1 MTGQKNSGQMRMT
14 QQVAGISGIDEFRRA
29 WRPLVASSI
38 GLGLGLS
45 PIPPYA
51 SGIMASALQS
61 QFGWARA
68 DVLGTLMI
76 VPFALLLLG
85 RHVGRLV
92 DKFGARKVALYST
105 TGLGLAQL
113 LIAVIGT
120 SLPGFYIGWG
130 IMAVVALG
138 TLPMT
143 YAKVINGWFVRSRG
157 MALGLSLAATGLT
170 GAFMPFALTSALGA
184 FGWRGGYVVLAA
196 LPLLIA
202 APILF
207 AWLREAPTSVTDP
220 GQNAPVFG
228 LTVRD
233 ALRSYRFWTLAAA
246 SLALAFG
253 VSGLLPNLYPLLLER
268 GLEPSVVTK
277 ALAALALSV
286 TGGRILS
293 GFLLDR
299 LWAPLVCAILVLP
312 AVAALSLLANPGISG
327 PIMVGS
333 VVTLGLV
340 AGAEFDLIAFMTS
353 RYFGQRHFS
362 EIYGMQ
368 YAAFGL
374 GAGFAPATFG
384 ALHDRLG
391 SFTPVIGLSIG
402 LLLAGTA
409 LNFTLGRYPQLRP
422 DGEQPIPV

>member
-1 MTGQKNSGQMRMT
+1 MT
-14 QQVAGISGIDEFRRA
+14 QQAAGTSGGNEYRRA

-51 SGIMASALQS
+51 SGIMATALEA
-61 QFGWARA
+61 QFGWSRA

-76 VPFALLLLG
+76 VPVALLLLG
-85 RHVGRLV
+85 RYVGRLV
-92 DKFGARKVALYST
+92 DRVGARKVAIWST
-105 TGLGLAQL
+105 AGIGLSQL
-113 LIAVIGT
+113 LIAAIGNT
-120 SLPGFYIGWG
+120 LAGFYVAWA

-143 YAKVINGWFVRSRG
+143 YAKVINGWFVHSRG
-157 MALGLSLAATGLT
+157 MALGISLAATGLT
-170 GAFMPFALTSALGA
+170 GAFVPFALTSAIAA
-184 FGWRGGYVVLAA
+184 FGWRGGYGVLAA
-196 LPLLIA
+196 LPLLVA
-202 APILF
+202 LPVLV
-207 AWLREAPTSVTDP
+207 AWLREAPVVTAHDTP
-220 GQNAPVFG
+220 TAETAG
-228 LTVRD
+228 LGVRE
-233 ALRSYRFWTLAAA
+233 ALRGYRFWILGAA
-246 SLALAFG
+246 SLSLAFG
-253 VSGLLPNLYPLLLER
+253 VSGLLPNLYPLLLDR
-268 GLEPSVVTK
+268 GLEPTLVKS

-299 LWAPLVCAILVLP
+299 LWAPVVCAILVVP
-312 AVAALSLLANPGISG
+312 TVIALSLLASPGITG
-327 PIMVGS
+327 AVTVGS

-368 YAAFGL
+368 YAAFGV

-391 SFTPVIGLSIG
+391 SYTPIIFLSIG

-409 LNFTLGRYPQLRP
+409 LNFALGRYPRAFGTAPDDIDARHGADSRP
-422 DGEQPIPV
+422 HAA

>member
-1 MTGQKNSGQMRMT
+1 MT
-14 QQVAGISGIDEFRRA
+14 QQAAGISGIDEFRRA

-68 DVLGTLMI
+68 DILGTLMI

-85 RHVGRLV
+85 RYVGRLV
-92 DKFGARKVALYST
+92 DKVGARKVALYST
-105 TGLGLAQL
+105 AGLGFAQL

-130 IMAVVALG
+130 IMAVIALG

-157 MALGLSLAATGLT
+157 MALGVSLAATGLT
-170 GAFMPFALTSALGA
+170 GAFLPFALTSALAA

-202 APILF
+202 VPVLL
-207 AWLREAPTSVTDP
+207 AWLREAPATASAMQD
-220 GQNAPVFG
+220 APVFG
-228 LTVRD
+228 LTVRE
-233 ALRSYRFWTLAAA
+233 ALRNYRFWTLAAA

-268 GLEPSVVTK
+268 GLAPPIVTK

-312 AVAALSLLANPGISG
+312 AVIALTLLASPNISG
-327 PIMVGS
+327 QVMVGA

-384 ALHDRLG
+384 AIHDHLG
-391 SFTPVIGLSIG
+391 SYSPVIGLSIT
-402 LLLAGTA
+402 LLLVGTA
-409 LNFTLGRYPQLRP
+409 LNFALGRYPRFSGASESN
-422 DGEQPIPV
+422 GEGQPHPA

>member
-1 MTGQKNSGQMRMT
+1 MT
-14 QQVAGISGIDEFRRA
+14 QESVGVSGLGEFRRA
-29 WRPLVASSI
+29 WRPLIASSI

-51 SGIMASALQS
+51 SGIMASALET
-61 QFGWARA
+61 QFGWPRA
-68 DVLGTLMI
+68 EILGTLMI
-76 VPFALLLLG
+76 VPVALLVLG
-85 RHVGRLV
+85 RFVGRLV
-92 DKFGARKVALYST
+92 DRLGARTVAIWST
-105 TGLGLAQL
+105 AGLGLAQL
-113 LIAVIGT
+113 LIAAIGT
-120 SLPGFYIGWG
+120 SLVVFYIGWLV
-130 IMAVVALG
+130 MAVLALG

-157 MALGLSLAATGLT
+157 MALGISLAATGLT
-170 GAFMPFALTSALGA
+170 GAFVPFALTSAISA
-184 FGWRGGYVVLAA
+184 MGWRGGYAVLAA

-202 APILF
+202 LPVLL
-207 AWLREAPTSVTDP
+207 AWLREAPVAATQTAQDTDAQGLSVA
-220 GQNAPVFG
+220 Q
-228 LTVRD
+228 
-233 ALRSYRFWTLAAA
+233 ALRGYRFWTLALA

-268 GLEPSVVTK
+268 GLDAVTVK
-277 ALAALALSV
+277 GALAALALSV

-299 LWAPLVCAILVLP
+299 LWAPIVCAILVLP
-312 AVAALSLLANPGISG
+312 TVIALSLLASPGLTAAVI
-327 PIMVGS
+327 VGS

-340 AGAEFDLIAFMTS
+340 AGAEFDLIAFMTA

-391 SFTPVIGLSIG
+391 SYTPIIFLSIG
-402 LLLAGTA
+402 LLLVGTA
-409 LNFTLGRYPQLRP
+409 LNFTLGRYPHTFGSQRQP
-422 DGEQPIPV
+422 DTAGMTPEPA

>member
-1 MTGQKNSGQMRMT
+1 MT
-14 QQVAGISGIDEFRRA
+14 QESVGVSGLGEFRRA
-29 WRPLVASSI
+29 WRPLIASSI

-51 SGIMASALQS
+51 SGIMASALEA
-61 QFGWARA
+61 QFGWPRA
-68 DVLGTLMI
+68 EILGTLMI
-76 VPFALLLLG
+76 VPVALLVLG
-85 RHVGRLV
+85 RFVGRLV
-92 DKFGARKVALYST
+92 DRLGARKVAIWST
-105 TGLGLAQL
+105 AGLGLAQL
-113 LIAVIGT
+113 LIAAIGT
-120 SLPGFYIGWG
+120 TLVGFYIGWAL
-130 IMAVVALG
+130 MAVVALG

-157 MALGLSLAATGLT
+157 MALGISLAATGLT
-170 GAFMPFALTSALGA
+170 GAFVPFALTAALDA
-184 FGWRGGYVVLAA
+184 FGWRGGYAVLAA
-196 LPLLIA
+196 MPLLFA
-202 APILF
+202 LPILTS
-207 AWLREAPTSVTDP
+207 WLREAPAGITETNDVTH
-220 GQNAPVFG
+220 ATG
-228 LTVRD
+228 LTVAE
-233 ALRSYRFWTLAAA
+233 ALRGYRFWTLAAA

-268 GLEPSVVTK
+268 GLDAMTVKS

-299 LWAPLVCAILVLP
+299 LWAPTVCAILVLP
-312 AVAALSLLANPGISG
+312 TVVALSLLASPGLTGAVI
-327 PIMVGS
+327 VGS

-340 AGAEFDLIAFMTS
+340 AGAEFDLIAFMTA
-353 RYFGQRHFS
+353 RYFGQKHFS

-391 SFTPVIGLSIG
+391 SYTPIIVLSIV

-409 LNFTLGRYPQLRP
+409 LNFTLGHYPRVFGTGAPP
-422 DGEQPIPV
+422 DTTGMTPEPV

>member
-1 MTGQKNSGQMRMT
+1 MT
-14 QQVAGISGIDEFRRA
+14 QQAAGLSGTEEFRRA
-29 WRPLVASSI
+29 WRPLVAASI

-51 SGIMASALQS
+51 SGIMASALQT

-68 DVLGTLMI
+68 DILGTLMI
-76 VPFALLLLG
+76 VPFALLLFG
-85 RHVGRLV
+85 RYVGRLV
-92 DKFGARKVALYST
+92 DKLGARKVALWST

-113 LIAVIGT
+113 LIAAIGT
-120 SLPGFYIGWG
+120 SLPGFYIAWA

-143 YAKVINGWFVRSRG
+143 YAKVINGWFVHSRG

-170 GAFMPFALTSALGA
+170 GAFLPFALTSALGA
-184 FGWRGGYVVLAA
+184 VGWRGGYAVLAA
-196 LPLLIA
+196 LPLFVAL
-202 APILF
+202 PVLL
-207 AWLREAPTSVTDP
+207 AWLREAPAATVDAASDASVP
-220 GQNAPVFG
+220 G
-228 LTVRD
+228 LTVRE
-233 ALRSYRFWTLAAA
+233 ALRGHRFWILAAA

-268 GLEPSVVTK
+268 GLEQSVVTK

-312 AVAALSLLANPGISG
+312 AVVALSLLASPGISG

-368 YAAFGL
+368 YAAFGV

-384 ALHDRLG
+384 AIHDRLG
-391 SFTPVIGLSIG
+391 SYTPVIGLSIG
-402 LLLAGTA
+402 LLIAGTV
-409 LNFTLGRYPQLRP
+409 LNFTLGRYPQAFGNADDTGGGRLSP
-422 DGEQPIPV
+422 A